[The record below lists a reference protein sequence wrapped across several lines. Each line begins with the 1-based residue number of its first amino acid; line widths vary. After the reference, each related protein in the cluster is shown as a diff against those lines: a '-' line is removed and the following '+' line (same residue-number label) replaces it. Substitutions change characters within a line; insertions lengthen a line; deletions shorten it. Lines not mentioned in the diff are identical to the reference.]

1 MFRSSLLGYAIL
13 AATASGNLR
22 FFHSLP
28 LLGALPTQGS
38 LAAGCSR
45 NRVHAKLEGYGTA
58 SEIDLIAGHL
68 WESGVPGHQFGGLI
82 SSPMISKLADSRK
95 SSQASSRLAA
105 GSFEKL
111 FRFEILD
118 RFSRVISESSVS
130 RSRTY
135 ESMASRRW
143 SRFL

>member
-1 MFRSSLLGYAIL
+1 MFRLSLLGYAIL

-22 FFHSLP
+22 FFYSLP

-68 WESGVPGHQFGGLI
+68 WESGGSACHRSMAGCLCGLDGGGVL
-82 SSPMISKLADSRK
+82 PLAV
-95 SSQASSRLAA
+95 RLARL
-105 GSFEKL
+105 G
-111 FRFEILD
+111 
-118 RFSRVISESSVS
+118 
-130 RSRTY
+130 
-135 ESMASRRW
+135 
-143 SRFL
+143 FLLSLPIGM